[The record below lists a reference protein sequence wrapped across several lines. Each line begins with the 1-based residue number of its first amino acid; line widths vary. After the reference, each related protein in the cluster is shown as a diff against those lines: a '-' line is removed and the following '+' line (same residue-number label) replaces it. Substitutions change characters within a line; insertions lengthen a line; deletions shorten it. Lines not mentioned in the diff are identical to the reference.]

1 MNKKATFWTIC
12 ASSLMII
19 VALARGLGGLT
30 LLLKGKN
37 IELSR
42 PIIANNTEI
51 TFIGIGLILIAILF
65 VISAVGILMK
75 KSLFWKLGIITAI
88 LFVIGGAINGT
99 LLFGQPLET
108 GTIINIVAAIIIIS
122 FLIFG
127 KKYFGGKSVEAD
139 AGN

>member
-51 TFIGIGLILIAILF
+51 TFIGMGLILIAILF
-65 VISAVGILMK
+65 VISAIGILMK
-75 KSLFWKLGIITAI
+75 KSLFWKLGIFTAI